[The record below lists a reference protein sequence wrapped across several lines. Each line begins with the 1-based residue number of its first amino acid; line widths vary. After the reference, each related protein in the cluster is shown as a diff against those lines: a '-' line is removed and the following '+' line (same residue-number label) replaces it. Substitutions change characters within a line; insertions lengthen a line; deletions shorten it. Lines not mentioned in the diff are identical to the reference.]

1 MNLRQQV
8 RLVDA
13 TKFVGENFFND
24 VTHLGGVIAGF
35 GRFHGRDLE
44 SLYDVRSGRFRDGTR
59 GGDKKAFR
67 SAAVMRARLVFDE
80 VADDYIELVEVGTRK
95 RFGAVRRRDYFV
107 AQGGQICRQ
116 AGTKLIA
123 VIHDQ
128 NSASCGHALVITA
141 KCPREE
147 LARRGEKDSRFELYD
162 IAPLSVRNILPR
174 LEYLNASKSGVE
186 RECCV
191 DWALIVA
198 D

>member
-1 MNLRQQV
+1 
-8 RLVDA
+8 
-13 TKFVGENFFND
+13 
-24 VTHLGGVIAGF
+24 
-35 GRFHGRDLE
+35 
-44 SLYDVRSGRFRDGTR
+44 
-59 GGDKKAFR
+59 
-67 SAAVMRARLVFDE
+67 MRARLVFDE

-147 LARRGEKDSRFELYD
+147 LARRGEKDSRPELYD
-162 IAPLSVRNILPR
+162 IAALCVRNILPWSNISIYRDLLHNEGESSMGFDLCGSRREDFNRMPKPLASPNRVR
-174 LEYLNASKSGVE
+174 LSSESLIQKLENGNSSCLRSWFAT
-186 RECCV
+186 V
-191 DWALIVA
+191 DFYALHYA
-198 D
+198 RHAGSNSTTFSDHWP